1 MARPSIFSK
10 DYERHKRRRKKVMT
24 FVVILILASAGIF
37 LASGSIKNM
46 LISKAGTYKNT
57 KLFSVFKREK
67 KDETEPSRGVEE
79 KPTPE
84 TQNSTETPAKVE
96 EEKGYDIALS
106 NGTKV
111 RAVYIATDAGNKFKY
126 ILPLDSP
133 VSFNINP
140 SGSNMVIMD
149 VAAQNMKLVD
159 INGNV
164 QDITKTEYTYTN
176 KEDGKTSVF
185 NKEDILEKYKENNYV
200 WCTSPKFID
209 DENIAYLSQLPYVSS
224 KKKEKFLWAVNI
236 KNKDKHEYKY
246 ALNGE
251 NLRLGNTSAKGIEL
265 TLDNGTVKL
274 IKLVDGEI
282 RVSQ

>member
-37 LASGSIKNM
+37 LASGSIRNM
-46 LISKAGTYKNT
+46 LISKADTYKNT

-67 KDETEPSRGVEE
+67 KDETEPSKVVEE
-79 KPTPE
+79 KPIPE
-84 TQNSTETPAKVE
+84 AQNVTETPAKVE
-96 EEKGYDIALS
+96 EEKGYDIVLS

-111 RAVYIATDAGNKFKY
+111 RAVYIAADEGNKFKY
-126 ILPLDSP
+126 ILPLDSS

-149 VAAQNMKLVD
+149 VEAQNMKLVD

-164 QDITKTEYTYTN
+164 QDITKTKYTYTN

-185 NKEDILEKYKENNYV
+185 NKEDILEKYKETNYV

-251 NLRLGNTSAKGIEL
+251 NLKLGNTSEKGIEL
-265 TLDNGTVKL
+265 TLDNGAVKL

>member
-57 KLFSVFKREK
+57 KLFSVFKRER
-67 KDETEPSRGVEE
+67 KDETKPSSVFEG
-79 KPTPE
+79 KTTPE
-84 TQNSTETPAKVE
+84 AQNTTETQAKVE

-106 NGTKV
+106 DGTKV
-111 RAVYIATDAGNKFKY
+111 KAVYIATDAGNKFKY
-126 ILPLDSP
+126 ILPLDSA

-140 SGSNMVIMD
+140 SGTNMIIMD
-149 VAAQNMKLVD
+149 VAAQNMQLVD

-164 QDITKTEYTYTN
+164 QDITKTKYTYTN

-185 NKEDILEKYKENNYV
+185 NKEDVLEKYKEGNYE

-251 NLRLGNTSAKGIEL
+251 NLRLGNTSEKGIEL
-265 TLDNGTVKL
+265 TLDNGAVKL

-282 RVSQ
+282 RVSE

>member
-10 DYERHKRRRKKVMT
+10 DYERHKRRRKKAMT

-37 LASGSIKNM
+37 LASGSIKHI
-46 LISKAGTYKNT
+46 LLSKAEAYKST

-67 KDETEPSRGVEE
+67 KDEIESTSVVEE

-84 TQNSTETPAKVE
+84 AQTTTETPAKVE

-106 NGTKV
+106 DGTKV
-111 RAVYIATDAGNKFKY
+111 KAVYIASDAGNKFKY
-126 ILPLDSP
+126 ILPLGSP

-140 SGSNMVIMD
+140 SGTNMVIMD
-149 VAAQNMKLVD
+149 AAAQEMQLVD

-164 QDITKTEYTYTN
+164 QDITKTKYTYTN

-185 NKEDILEKYKENNYV
+185 NKEDVLEKYKEVDYV

-236 KNKDKHEYKY
+236 KNNDKHEYKY

-251 NLRLGNTSAKGIEL
+251 NLRLGNTSEKGIEL
-265 TLDNGTVKL
+265 TLDNGTVKF

-282 RVSQ
+282 RASE